1 MKLVTYRPINRWLQN
16 AFYPQEDFGRDLTK
30 LFGTNLLG
38 SNLFEPDTCW
48 IPPMDVHEHESEYR
62 IRAEVPGV
70 DPKTLDLTV
79 KDDVLTLSGEKHR
92 EEEQKNGKVHRI
104 ERQYGR
110 FERSFVLPE
119 TVDADHIKADFKS
132 GILEVTLP
140 KKEAVK
146 PRRIE
151 VTN

>member
-1 MKLVTYRPINRWLQN
+1 MKIVTYRPINRWLPHN
-16 AFYPQEDFGRDLTK
+16 LFPEADFSRDLTN
-30 LFGTNLLG
+30 LFGT
-38 SNLFEPDTCW
+38 SLFEPDTRW
-48 IPPMDVHEHESEYR
+48 IPPMDVHEHEHEYR

-79 KDDVLTLSGEKHR
+79 KEDVLTLSGEKHR
-92 EEEQKNGKVHRI
+92 EEEQKTGKVHRV

-119 TVDADHIKADFKS
+119 TIDTDHIKADFRS